1 MKKIFLLMF
10 AAGMMALTSCD
21 LDINE
26 NPNFPSSSSITA
38 DLMFPA
44 VENSIADVV
53 GDQMFNYGGFF
64 AQYFEQAPTAN
75 QYNDLAELN
84 INEGSDLFNRCYSLL
99 YAGALAD
106 IKDIMTKTDNKSD
119 LFACTVLRAQALQL
133 VVDNLSDAPYTEAL
147 QGSSNAMPAW
157 DDGKTVYEGV
167 LKELDDAEA
176 ELEGDPITMTDP
188 LLNKN
193 LSQWKGYAN
202 ALRLRMYLRMIDG
215 GINAAEYT
223 AKVKALVANDEFFTG
238 DVAWNVY
245 SNAAGQYNPWYDGY
259 YSLGTRNHCAAYPI
273 VSYMKL
279 TSDPRIG
286 YAFNKSTKTS
296 DYEGQMPGSKTL
308 TGDWM
313 GISSSYGNDYVS
325 LANYATTTA
334 MPIYLFTQSELQFLI
349 AEVELRFNNNDGAA
363 KASYEAGVI
372 ADFDTKVDAD
382 VAEFLSGSRVAWGGT
397 TTEKLYKIYMQKWVA
412 LLMRDHMEAWSEIR
426 RTDVP
431 SLSALSAK
439 QVFDD
444 PTAYNAGD
452 MINPGVNHINGGGL
466 AKRVPYPS
474 NARTLNKNTP
484 PVKLLSDPVFWDV
497 K

>member
-1 MKKIFLLMF
+1 
-10 AAGMMALTSCD
+10 
-21 LDINE
+21 
-26 NPNFPSSSSITA
+26 
-38 DLMFPA
+38 
-44 VENSIADVV
+44 
-53 GDQMFNYGGFF
+53 
-64 AQYFEQAPTAN
+64 
-75 QYNDLAELN
+75 
-84 INEGSDLFNRCYSLL
+84 
-99 YAGALAD
+99 
-106 IKDIMTKTDNKSD
+106 
-119 LFACTVLRAQALQL
+119 
-133 VVDNLSDAPYTEAL
+133 
-147 QGSSNAMPAW
+147 
-157 DDGKTVYEGV
+157 
-167 LKELDDAEA
+167 
-176 ELEGDPITMTDP
+176 
-188 LLNKN
+188 
-193 LSQWKGYAN
+193 
-202 ALRLRMYLRMIDG
+202 
-215 GINAAEYT
+215 
-223 AKVKALVANDEFFTG
+223 
-238 DVAWNVY
+238 
-245 SNAAGQYNPWYDGY
+245 
-259 YSLGTRNHCAAYPI
+259 
-273 VSYMKL
+273 MKL

-286 YAFNKSTKTS
+286 YAFNKSAKTS

-325 LANYATTTA
+325 LASYATATA

-382 VAEFLSGSRVAWGGT
+382 AAEFLSGSRVAWGGT
-397 TTEKLYKIYMQKWVA
+397 TTEKLHKIYMQKWVA

-431 SLSALSAK
+431 ALSALSAK

-484 PVKLLSDPVFWDV
+484 PVKLLSDPVFWDIH
-497 K
+497 

>member
-44 VENSIADVV
+44 VENSIADVL

-84 INEGSDLFNRCYSLL
+84 IDEGSDLFNRCYSLL

-119 LFACTVLRAQALQL
+119 LFACTVMRAQALQL
-133 VVDNLSDAPYTEAL
+133 VVDNLSDAPYNDAL
-147 QGSSNAMPAW
+147 QGSSNAMPKW
-157 DDGKTVYEGV
+157 DDGRTVYEGV

-176 ELEGDPITMTDP
+176 ELEGDPISMTDP
-188 LLNKN
+188 LLNKSLN
-193 LSQWKGYAN
+193 QWKGYAN
-202 ALRLRMYLRMIDG
+202 ALRLRMYLRLIDAN
-215 GINAAEYT
+215 INKDENIAN
-223 AKVKALVANDEFFTG
+223 VKKLVADNEFFSG

-273 VSYMKL
+273 TSYMNL
-279 TSDPRIG
+279 TNDPRIG
-286 YAFNKSTKTS
+286 YAFNKSVKNS
-296 DYEGQMPGSKTL
+296 SFDGQIPGSKTL

-325 LANYATTTA
+325 LANYGTATA

-349 AEVELRFNNNDGAA
+349 AEVQLRFNNNDGAA
-363 KASYEAGVI
+363 KAAYEAGI
-372 ADFDTKVDAD
+372 SADFDSKVDAD
-382 VAEFLSGSRVAWGGT
+382 PGEFIAGSRVAWSGSN
-397 TTEKLYKIYMQKWVA
+397 TEKLNKIYMQKWVA

-431 SLSALSAK
+431 ALSSLSAK

-444 PTAYNAGD
+444 PTLYNAGD

-474 NARTLNKNTP
+474 NARTLNNNTP
-484 PVKLLSDPVFWDV
+484 SVKLLSDPVFWDI